1 MSQSRRPLVYAH
13 RGASADF
20 PENTLEAFGGAV
32 EQGADGVELDVRL
45 NAAGELIVHHDAWY
59 RDGRTVWDVVLAAA
73 PAGTCD
79 LGAAL
84 DGCTGI
90 RVNVEIKNDPAD
102 LGGDHVRWSVEPADA
117 VVELLAAR
125 RAVGAV
131 DDVIVSS
138 FDPATL
144 DRVLAVRP
152 DLPTGALL
160 GDLRAD
166 PGAVDRA
173 ADAGHGAVHPWEPF
187 VDEAFV
193 DRCRG
198 LGLAINTWTVDDPD
212 RIAALGGLGVDGV
225 ITNTPGAA
233 RNVLDRLGG

>member
-1 MSQSRRPLVYAH
+1 MSHSRRPLVYAH

-20 PENTLEAFGGAV
+20 PENTLEAFEGAL

-59 RDGRTVWDVVLAAA
+59 RDGRTVWDVTLAEA
-73 PAGTCD
+73 PPGTCD
-79 LGAAL
+79 LNAAL
-84 DGCTGI
+84 DACAWI

-102 LGGDHVRWSVEPADA
+102 LGGEHVTWSVDPADA
-117 VVELLAAR
+117 VVDLLAVR
-125 RAVGAV
+125 QRDRLG

-138 FDPATL
+138 FDHATL
-144 DRVLAVRP
+144 ARVLEVRP

-187 VDEAFV
+187 VDAAFV
-193 DRCRG
+193 DRCRN
-198 LGLAINTWTVDDPD
+198 LGLLINTWTVDDLD
-212 RIAALGGLGVDGV
+212 RVLALADLGVDGV
-225 ITNTPGAA
+225 ITNMPEAA
-233 RNVLDRLGG
+233 RSALGSTGG